1 MDLTKVVSYY
11 RICTYLARYY
21 IIRDEI
27 DVKLSVEYKNFNIVR
42 KVIKYQTKHSNGMAP
57 EKGVFW

>member
-42 KVIKYQTKHSNGMAP
+42 KVIKYQT
-57 EKGVFW
+57 